1 MTRLLPIFSLLLIAA
16 TPVEAHRPTYGTY
29 LKSPPHWRHPRF
41 EMSDY
46 IVYTPRGWQRSR
58 VYDLA
63 ARVAVCNYVFG
74 QVRYSL
80 PRDEPE
86 TGDVW

>member
-1 MTRLLPIFSLLLIAA
+1 LTPLLPILSLLLCAA
-16 TPVEAHRPTYGTY
+16 TPVEAPRPTYGTY

-58 VYDLA
+58 VYD
-63 ARVAVCNYVFG
+63 RKHKVVMNQFVFG
-74 QVRYSL
+74 VTVHQL
-80 PRDEPE
+80 PPNELP
-86 TGDVW
+86 TGELW

>member
-1 MTRLLPIFSLLLIAA
+1 LTPLLPILSLLLCAA
-16 TPVEAHRPTYGTY
+16 APVEAPRLTYGTY
-29 LKSPPHWRHPRF
+29 LKSPPTWRHPRF

-58 VYDLA
+58 VYDRA
-63 ARVAVCNYVFG
+63 ARVSVCNYVFG
-74 QVRYSL
+74 TVRYEM